1 MVAQHK
7 GPRPKE
13 KPPTTPENVR
23 YAQACAEVANH
34 LIQLHEES
42 GGKGKD
48 VNLNALRG
56 SVAKKHKL
64 GRTPPLTDIIAAVP
78 EHYKKYIVPKLVAKP
93 VRMSKMSESVG

>member
-1 MVAQHK
+1 MVAHHTGLK
-7 GPRPKE
+7 PKE
-13 KPPTTPENVR
+13 KGPTTSESER

-48 VNLNALRG
+48 VNLNSLRG
-56 SVAKKHKL
+56 TVAKKFKL
-64 GRTPPLTDIIAAVP
+64 TRTPPLTDIIAAVP

-93 VRMSKMSESVG
+93 VST